1 MFQGMKYVYEVYKEK
16 SFSKAAAS
24 LFISQPSLSGNV
36 KRIENR
42 IGSPIFDRSTKPLQL
57 TEVGEHYIQ
66 AIEKIMDIEN
76 NLKNFI
82 RDLGDLKTGTLNI
95 GGSNFFSS
103 WVLPSLIADFSQKF
117 PNIQISLV
125 EESSANLSL
134 LLQAGKL
141 DLMID
146 NCILDEQIF
155 DHYVYQKE
163 HLLLAVPKSYSV
175 NTRLQ
180 EYQIPIETIHDG
192 SFLSPEVLSVPLNS
206 FANEPFIILR
216 SDNDTGKRALT
227 ICQEN
232 NFTPHTIFRL
242 DQQMTAYN
250 IACSGMG
257 ITFIGDLLLASA
269 PATSELIF
277 YKLPGKNCNRNVSF
291 YWKKGRYI
299 SRAMEEF
306 LKIALPQ

>member
-1 MFQGMKYVYEVYKEK
+1 MQ
-16 SFSKAAAS
+16 
-24 LFISQPSLSGNV
+24 NV

-76 NLKNFI
+76 NLENFI

-146 NCILDEQIF
+146 NCILDEQILITMF
-155 DHYVYQKE
+155 IKKNIFTCRSQK
-163 HLLLAVPKSYSV
+163 LLRKYPTARISDSY
-175 NTRLQ
+175 
-180 EYQIPIETIHDG
+180 
-192 SFLSPEVLSVPLNS
+192 
-206 FANEPFIILR
+206 
-216 SDNDTGKRALT
+216 
-227 ICQEN
+227 
-232 NFTPHTIFRL
+232 
-242 DQQMTAYN
+242 
-250 IACSGMG
+250 
-257 ITFIGDLLLASA
+257 
-269 PATSELIF
+269 
-277 YKLPGKNCNRNVSF
+277 
-291 YWKKGRYI
+291 
-299 SRAMEEF
+299 
-306 LKIALPQ
+306 

>member
-24 LFISQPSLSGNV
+24 LFISQPSLSANV

-76 NLKNFI
+76 NLENFI

-163 HLLLAVPKSYSV
+163 YLLLAVPKSYSV

-232 NFTPHTIFRL
+232 HFSPSIVFRL

-250 IACSGMG
+250 IACLGMG
-257 ITFIGDLLLASA
+257 ITFIGDLLLSRV
-269 PATSELIF
+269 PTNSELFF
-277 YKLPGKNCNRNVSF
+277 YKLPGQSSKRTVFF

-306 LKIALPQ
+306 LKLPFS

>member
-1 MFQGMKYVYEVYKEK
+1 
-16 SFSKAAAS
+16 
-24 LFISQPSLSGNV
+24 
-36 KRIENR
+36 
-42 IGSPIFDRSTKPLQL
+42 
-57 TEVGEHYIQ
+57 
-66 AIEKIMDIEN
+66 MDIEN

-227 ICQEN
+227 IFQEN
-232 NFTPHTIFRL
+232 N
-242 DQQMTAYN
+242 
-250 IACSGMG
+250 
-257 ITFIGDLLLASA
+257 FIGDLLLASA

>member
-1 MFQGMKYVYEVYKEK
+1 MQSRRKTAPFCSRKEFLDKKSVAGNRADPVCRYADAVCAALSLAPHPRQSPLRFYQPCGTGFRHRGTGAVFQKGK
-16 SFSKAAAS
+16 
-24 LFISQPSLSGNV
+24 
-36 KRIENR
+36 
-42 IGSPIFDRSTKPLQL
+42 L
-57 TEVGEHYIQ
+57 TGFNSHFQSVFVPQ
-66 AIEKIMDIEN
+66 
-76 NLKNFI
+76 
-82 RDLGDLKTGTLNI
+82 T
-95 GGSNFFSS
+95 
-103 WVLPSLIADFSQKF
+103 ADFSQKF

-163 HLLLAVPKSYSV
+163 HLLLAVPKSCSV

>member
-1 MFQGMKYVYEVYKEK
+1 M
-16 SFSKAAAS
+16 
-24 LFISQPSLSGNV
+24 
-36 KRIENR
+36 
-42 IGSPIFDRSTKPLQL
+42 PLKQ
-57 TEVGEHYIQ
+57 Y
-66 AIEKIMDIEN
+66 
-76 NLKNFI
+76 
-82 RDLGDLKTGTLNI
+82 
-95 GGSNFFSS
+95 SN
-103 WVLPSLIADFSQKF
+103 
-117 PNIQISLV
+117 
-125 EESSANLSL
+125 
-134 LLQAGKL
+134 
-141 DLMID
+141 
-146 NCILDEQIF
+146 
-155 DHYVYQKE
+155 QKE

-242 DQQMTAYN
+242 DQQMPAYN

-257 ITFIGDLLLASA
+257 ITFIGNLLLASA

-299 SRAMEEF
+299 NRAMEEF
-306 LKIALPQ
+306 LKIALPR

>member
-1 MFQGMKYVYEVYKEK
+1 
-16 SFSKAAAS
+16 
-24 LFISQPSLSGNV
+24 
-36 KRIENR
+36 
-42 IGSPIFDRSTKPLQL
+42 
-57 TEVGEHYIQ
+57 
-66 AIEKIMDIEN
+66 
-76 NLKNFI
+76 
-82 RDLGDLKTGTLNI
+82 
-95 GGSNFFSS
+95 
-103 WVLPSLIADFSQKF
+103 
-117 PNIQISLV
+117 
-125 EESSANLSL
+125 
-134 LLQAGKL
+134 
-141 DLMID
+141 MID

-180 EYQIPIETIHDG
+180 EYQIPIETI
-192 SFLSPEVLSVPLNS
+192 LSVPLNS

-257 ITFIGDLLLASA
+257 ITFIGNLLLASA

-299 SRAMEEF
+299 NRAMEEF
-306 LKIALPQ
+306 LKIALPR

>member
-1 MFQGMKYVYEVYKEK
+1 M
-16 SFSKAAAS
+16 
-24 LFISQPSLSGNV
+24 
-36 KRIENR
+36 
-42 IGSPIFDRSTKPLQL
+42 
-57 TEVGEHYIQ
+57 
-66 AIEKIMDIEN
+66 
-76 NLKNFI
+76 
-82 RDLGDLKTGTLNI
+82 
-95 GGSNFFSS
+95 
-103 WVLPSLIADFSQKF
+103 LPSLIADFSQKF

-141 DLMID
+141 DFND
-146 NCILDEQIF
+146 RYCILDEQIF

-163 HLLLAVPKSYSV
+163 YLLLAVPKSYSV

-250 IACSGMG
+250 IARSGMG
-257 ITFIGDLLLASA
+257 ITLSGDLLLASA

-277 YKLPGKNCNRNVSF
+277 INFPARTVIEMYHFTGKKDATSAEL
-291 YWKKGRYI
+291 WKN
-299 SRAMEEF
+299 F
-306 LKIALPQ
+306 

>member
-16 SFSKAAAS
+16 SFSKAASS
-24 LFISQPSLSGNV
+24 LFISQPSLSANV

-76 NLKNFI
+76 NLENFI

-163 HLLLAVPKSYSV
+163 YLLLAVPKSYSV

-242 DQQMTAYN
+242 DH
-250 IACSGMG
+250 
-257 ITFIGDLLLASA
+257 
-269 PATSELIF
+269 
-277 YKLPGKNCNRNVSF
+277 
-291 YWKKGRYI
+291 GR
-299 SRAMEEF
+299 F
-306 LKIALPQ
+306 